1 MTFLGSS
8 IAEAN
13 AE

>member
-13 AE
+13 AD